1 MQTDKTEAQS
11 RRDIVDEFD
20 RWNREKRGTIGAYDF
35 PAPEQIGG
43 KEATVRLV
51 LRGDPKVLKCDSQPS
66 YRLNLRCLFY
76 AIEALRMNE
85 KRGIGDLMR
94 SVYLALEGPAPEH
107 WATLGLRPG
116 ATQAQIQEAYRLLA
130 DKHHPDHGGS
140 NELMARLNAA
150 RDKALA
156 EIAR

>member
-94 SVYLALEGPAPEH
+94 SVYLALDGPADH
-107 WATLGLRPG
+107 WRLLGIEPG
-116 ATQAQIQEAYRLLA
+116 ATREEIERAYKAKAQDA
-130 DKHHPDHGGS
+130 HPDTGGS
-140 NELMARLNAA
+140 NEAMASLNAA
-150 RDKALA
+150 RETALA
-156 EIAR
+156 EVSR